1 MTQPIV
7 NSTDSED
14 SAADRGSYKIPA
26 LRALS
31 EIAASLSSDS
41 NIDHLLER
49 FLTTMIKLAGADAG
63 AVRVLSADGEHLRLV
78 GAVGLPPEVVERE
91 QETNLE
97 CGVCGKAAR
106 DHSVQRSSNSQECNR
121 NSALSY
127 FGECCKNVVAVP
139 LQHKGKVMGV
149 YNLFM
154 ASDKEVP
161 EDVSLLFYSISEH
174 LGMALENA
182 RLTRENMRITLMNE
196 RQMLANEIHDSL
208 AQTLAYMKMRIA
220 LLQEAMHSKD
230 EPLAGKYLND
240 VDDAMESAYS
250 GLRELLTQFRQRMD
264 PRGLMPALQDLLHNF
279 STRTGVAVDFANQV
293 QHIDLTPDQEVQVFH
308 IVQEALNNI
317 GKHSRAQHV
326 RLKIEA
332 QEGSHLVT
340 VSDDGV
346 GLACSESSGNGMHL
360 GMNIMRERAQRL
372 GGEIAV
378 ESQAGAG
385 TKVQLTF
392 PATPT
397 RKVGTL

>member
-1 MTQPIV
+1 MTQPIGTL
-7 NSTDSED
+7 TDSDEPP
-14 SAADRGSYKIPA
+14 ADRGGYKIPA

-91 QETNLE
+91 QETTLE

-106 DHSVQRSSNSQECNR
+106 DHTVQRSSDSNECNK
-121 NSALSY
+121 NSALSF
-127 FGECCKNVVAVP
+127 FGDSCKNVVAVP
-139 LQHKGKVMGV
+139 LQHKGKVLGV

-154 ASDKEVP
+154 GSDKAIP

-182 RLTRENMRITLMNE
+182 RLTRENMRITLTNE

-220 LLQEAMHSKD
+220 LLQEAMHTNDKT
-230 EPLAGKYLND
+230 LTRKYLND

-264 PRGLMPALQDLLHNF
+264 PRGLLPALQDLLHNF
-279 STRTGVAVDFANQV
+279 STRTGLAVDFTNQV
-293 QHIDLTPDQEVQVFH
+293 QYIDLTPDQEVQVFH
-308 IVQEALNNI
+308 IVQEALSNI
-317 GKHSRAQHV
+317 SKHSQAQHV
-326 RLKIEA
+326 RLTIEA
-332 QEGSHLVT
+332 QDGRHRVS

-346 GLACSESSGNGMHL
+346 GLVGSASSGNGMHL
-360 GMNIMRERAQRL
+360 GMNIMRERAQRM
-372 GGEIAV
+372 GGEVTV
-378 ESQAGAG
+378 ESQPGAG

-392 PATPT
+392 PVTPV